1 MKDDGR
7 DGLPR
12 SEEPDEG
19 GGGIDG
25 GCIAVPNGK
34 YELRYMYY
42 ETAMYF
48 GSPRV
53 VVHCAIDATDQY
65 AGIEVCRFYNV
76 KEVTQPT
83 GKYGDYVALPCG
95 DLVREYKKLVSDPKR
110 MNRIS
115 FSVLKGKRLLG
126 RLARVTRS
134 HSRDSLIPE
143 HQYSKIKEF
152 ITVIPDD
159 QWP

>member
-1 MKDDGR
+1 
-7 DGLPR
+7 
-12 SEEPDEG
+12 
-19 GGGIDG
+19 
-25 GCIAVPNGK
+25 VPNGK

-48 GSPRV
+48 GSARV
-53 VVHCAIDATDQY
+53 VVHCAIDASDQY

-76 KEVTQPT
+76 KEVTLPT
-83 GKYGDYVALPCG
+83 RKYGNYVALPCG
-95 DLVREYKKLVSDPKR
+95 DLVREYKNLISDPKR

-134 HSRDSLIPE
+134 HNRDNLAPE

>member
-1 MKDDGR
+1 MKDSDREAPPGEEE
-7 DGLPR
+7 
-12 SEEPDEG
+12 SEEG
-19 GGGIDG
+19 GGRIDG

-42 ETAMYF
+42 ETAVYF

-53 VVHCAIDATDQY
+53 VVHCAIDACDQY

-76 KEVTQPT
+76 KEVTMPT

-95 DLVREYKKLVSDPKR
+95 DLVREYKNLVSEPKR

-134 HSRDSLIPE
+134 HSRDRS
-143 HQYSKIKEF
+143 
-152 ITVIPDD
+152 
-159 QWP
+159 

>member
-1 MKDDGR
+1 MMDGKP
-7 DGLPR
+7 DSDQLT
-12 SEEPDEG
+12 EEPTDG
-19 GGGIDG
+19 GGTIEG

-42 ETAMYF
+42 ETAIYF
-48 GSPRV
+48 GSARV
-53 VVHCAIDATDQY
+53 IVHCAIDASDQY

-76 KEVTQPT
+76 KEVTLPT
-83 GKYGDYVALPCG
+83 RKYGKYVALPCG
-95 DLVREYKKLVSDPKR
+95 DLVREYKNLVSDPER

-134 HSRDSLIPE
+134 HSRDNLATE

-159 QWP
+159 HWP

>member
-1 MKDDGR
+1 MKDVDHEPAQ
-7 DGLPR
+7 LT
-12 SEEPDEG
+12 EEPAEG
-19 GGGIDG
+19 GGTIEG

-48 GSPRV
+48 GSARV
-53 VVHCAIDATDQY
+53 IVHCAIDASDQY
-65 AGIEVCRFYNV
+65 AGVEVCRFYNV
-76 KEVTQPT
+76 KEVSQPT

-95 DLVREYKKLVSDPKR
+95 DLVREYKKLISDPKR

-126 RLARVTRS
+126 RLSRVTRS
-134 HSRDSLIPE
+134 HSHDNLAFE

-152 ITVIPDD
+152 ITVIPDE

>member
-1 MKDDGR
+1 MKDGR
-7 DGLPR
+7 PDSAQLT
-12 SEEPDEG
+12 EEPAEG
-19 GGGIDG
+19 GGTIEG
-25 GCIAVPNGK
+25 GCVVVPNGK

-53 VVHCAIDATDQY
+53 VVHCAIDAADQY

-95 DLVREYKKLVSDPKR
+95 DLVREYKKLVTDPWYNPGR
-110 MNRIS
+110 DEAH
-115 FSVLKGKRLLG
+115 RLGLASPAG
-126 RLARVTRS
+126 RGAG
-134 HSRDSLIPE
+134 
-143 HQYSKIKEF
+143 F
-152 ITVIPDD
+152 IFN
-159 QWP
+159 QAFG

>member
-1 MKDDGR
+1 MKDDDR
-7 DGLPR
+7 EAPLLD
-12 SEEPDEG
+12 EEPDEG
-19 GGGIDG
+19 GGRIDG

-53 VVHCAIDATDQY
+53 VVHCAIDASDQY

-76 KEVTQPT
+76 KEVTQPP

-95 DLVREYKKLVSDPKR
+95 DLVREYTNLISEPER
-110 MNRIS
+110 MSRIS
-115 FSVLKGKRLLG
+115 FRVLRGKRLLG
-126 RLARVTRS
+126 RLEKVTRS
-134 HSRDSLIPE
+134 HSRDSLLPE

-159 QWP
+159 EWP

>member
-7 DGLPR
+7 DGIPR

-42 ETAMYF
+42 ETAVYF

-53 VVHCAIDATDQY
+53 VVHCAIDASDQY

-95 DLVREYKKLVSDPKR
+95 DLVREYKILISDPER
-110 MNRIS
+110 MSRIS

-134 HSRDSLIPE
+134 HSRDSLLPE
-143 HQYSKIKEF
+143 HQYSKIKEL
-152 ITVIPDD
+152 ITVIPDED
-159 QWP
+159 WP

>member
-1 MKDDGR
+1 VKVGDQEPVS
-7 DGLPR
+7 LT
-12 SEEPDEG
+12 EEVAKG
-19 GGGIDG
+19 GGRIDG
-25 GCIAVPNGK
+25 GCVAVPNGK

-42 ETAMYF
+42 ETAIYW
-48 GSPRV
+48 GKGRV
-53 VVHCAIDATDQY
+53 IVHCAIDRSDQY

-76 KEVTQPT
+76 KEVTQPI
-83 GKYGDYVALPCG
+83 GKYGEYDAPPCG
-95 DLVREYKKLVSDPKR
+95 DLVREYKKLVSEPKR

-134 HSRDSLIPE
+134 HSRESLVPE
-143 HQYSKIKEF
+143 HQYSKITEF

>member
-1 MKDDGR
+1 MKDGKPDSAQ
-7 DGLPR
+7 LT
-12 SEEPDEG
+12 EEPAEG
-19 GGGIDG
+19 GGTIDG
-25 GCIAVPNGK
+25 GCIVVPNGK

-53 VVHCAIDATDQY
+53 VVHCAIDASDQY

-76 KEVTQPT
+76 NEVTQPT

-95 DLVREYKKLVSDPKR
+95 DLVREYKNLVSDPER
-110 MNRIS
+110 MSRIS

-134 HSRDSLIPE
+134 HSRDNLAPE

>member
-1 MKDDGR
+1 MKDGNPESAP
-7 DGLPR
+7 LT
-12 SEEPDEG
+12 EEPAEG
-19 GGGIDG
+19 GGTIEG
-25 GCIAVPNGK
+25 GLITVPNGK

-48 GSPRV
+48 GSARV
-53 VVHCAIDATDQY
+53 IVHCAIDAADQY
-65 AGIEVCRFYNV
+65 AGVEVCRFYNV

-95 DLVREYKKLVSDPKR
+95 DLVREYKTLVTDPKR

-126 RLARVTRS
+126 RLVRVTRN
-134 HSRDSLIPE
+134 HSRDSLAPE

-152 ITVIPDD
+152 ITMIPDE

>member
-7 DGLPR
+7 ERPPR

-19 GGGIDG
+19 GGEIEG

-34 YELRYMYY
+34 YELKYMYY
-42 ETAMYF
+42 ATAMYF
-48 GSPRV
+48 GSARV
-53 VVHCAIDATDQY
+53 IVHCAIDASDQY

-95 DLVREYKKLVSDPKR
+95 DLVREYKNLVSDPDR
-110 MNRIS
+110 MSRIS

-134 HSRDSLIPE
+134 HSRDSLAPE

-152 ITVIPDD
+152 ISVIPDD

>member
-1 MKDDGR
+1 MKDVGHESEQ
-7 DGLPR
+7 LT
-12 SEEPDEG
+12 EEPAEG
-19 GGGIDG
+19 GGTIEG
-25 GCIAVPNGK
+25 GCIGVPNGK

-42 ETAMYF
+42 ETATYF

-53 VVHCAIDATDQY
+53 VVHCAIDASDQY
-65 AGIEVCRFYNV
+65 AGVEVCRFYNV
-76 KEVTQPT
+76 KEVTQPP

-95 DLVREYKKLVSDPKR
+95 DLVREYTNLISEPER

-115 FSVLKGKRLLG
+115 FRVLRGKRLLG

-134 HSRDSLIPE
+134 HSRDSLVPE

-159 QWP
+159 QWA